1 MRFRNKESGSVVVV
15 DEATAKDL
23 GSEWE
28 LEADEKPTRVRA
40 SSK

>member
-15 DEATAKDL
+15 DEATAADL

-28 LEADEKPTRVRA
+28 LESDEKPKRARA

>member
-15 DEATAKDL
+15 DEATAADL

-28 LEADEKPTRVRA
+28 PEAAEKPKRTRA
-40 SSK
+40 TAK

>member
-28 LEADEKPTRVRA
+28 LEADDKPKRTRTT
-40 SSK
+40 SK